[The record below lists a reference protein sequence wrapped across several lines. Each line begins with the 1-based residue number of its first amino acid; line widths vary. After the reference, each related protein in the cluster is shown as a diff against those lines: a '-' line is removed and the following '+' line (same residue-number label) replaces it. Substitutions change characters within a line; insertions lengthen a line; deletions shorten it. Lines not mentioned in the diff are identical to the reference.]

1 MIETSST
8 GAVMMTGQHIPLFR
22 LMTLRNGLTM
32 EVVGMRMSRGRSC
45 YAIAKAEFGFK
56 GNKANVLEQ
65 LDAYVESEKVR
76 VNAEEA
82 AR

>member
-32 EVVGMRMSRGRSC
+32 EVVGMRMSRGRTC

-56 GNKANVLEQ
+56 GNKAKVLEQ

>member
-56 GNKANVLEQ
+56 GNKAKVLEQ